1 MPLLPLEMLAIWS
14 QEQPSANEKG
24 RVPGSEGDRRRRRGR
39 EEQVERQR
47 VKVDALAFEITMLRG
62 SIERRVQKYKAA
74 KKRIASLEHEIGKAS
89 RDHRETLQ
97 ERDQRIREMEDK
109 LGRAKELLS
118 ARTNELSGAQSI
130 LSTTDRLSEAE
141 VLGIV
146 RSLNENIFQVAA
158 TLTEEWEKLASSQ
171 SKRFT
176 VPKKNV
182 DSFSQFYGPA
192 LLHRTF
198 HWDPVAMTFL
208 VQSCLCHLATQITL
222 SWRRQRNEEESKL
235 LGSVYERLSASG
247 KPTSSANSKT

>member
-1 MPLLPLEMLAIWS
+1 M
-14 QEQPSANEKG
+14 
-24 RVPGSEGDRRRRRGR
+24 PGSEGDKRRRRGR

-47 VKVDALAFEITMLRG
+47 VKVDALAFEIAMLRG

-74 KKRIASLEHEIGKAS
+74 KERIAGLEHEVGKAS

-97 ERDQRIREMEDK
+97 ERDQRIRAMEDK
-109 LGRAKELLS
+109 LARTQELLS

-130 LSTTDRLSEAE
+130 LSTTDRISEAE

-146 RSLNENIFQVAA
+146 RNLNENIFQVAA

-171 SKRFT
+171 SHRFT
-176 VPKKNV
+176 IPKKSV

-198 HWDPVAMTFL
+198 HQDPVAMTFL
-208 VQSCLCHLATQITL
+208 VQSCLCYLVSQITL
-222 SWRRQRNEEESKL
+222 SWRRQPHEEESKL
-235 LGSVYERLSASG
+235 LGSVYKRLLASG
-247 KPTSSANSKT
+247 KPASGANGKSD